1 MPMRKLILLLLLF
14 LSQLNYSQGAEYQD
28 VYPPDVIMP
37 KFNNGGLDIFY
48 DYVNKNFDFSKVT
61 KPGKMVT
68 AFTVDEFGEIK
79 NIRVVEFASIEA
91 ATEMIRVLKS
101 APKWKP
107 ALRGGNPFSVAIRFP
122 FTFKFKQKEM
132 EPEISLSENKP
143 IPSEDN
149 SVYNSAGIEVKPE
162 FSGGMSKFYNYISK
176 NYISPNVPGLKGK
189 VIVSFVIEKDGSIT
203 DIKVLRDI
211 GYGSGEEAVR
221 VLKNCPKWTPAE
233 QNGKK
238 VRCQYM
244 LPLSIQTP

>member
-37 KFNNGGLDIFY
+37 KFNDGGLDIFY

-107 ALRGGNPFSVAIRFP
+107 ALRGGNPFSVAIKFP
-122 FTFKFKQKEM
+122 LTFKLKEKVT
-132 EPEISLSENKP
+132 EVKPPLLENNLINSEK
-143 IPSEDN
+143 ST
-149 SVYNSAGIEVKPE
+149 VYAATGVEVKPE
-162 FSGGMSKFYNYISK
+162 FKGGLNKFYEYIAK
-176 NYISPNVPGLKGK
+176 NFQSPDVPGLKGK
-189 VIVSFVIEKDGSIT
+189 VLISFVIEKDGSIT
-203 DIKVLRDI
+203 DIKVLKDI
-211 GYGSGEEAVR
+211 GYGSGEEAIR
-221 VLKNCPKWTPAE
+221 ILKNCPKWSPAE
-233 QNGKK
+233 QNGKT
-238 VRCQYM
+238 VRCQFM
-244 LPLSIQTP
+244 LPIAIQTP

>member
-1 MPMRKLILLLLLF
+1 MRKFILLLLLL

-37 KFNNGGLDIFY
+37 KFNDGGLDVFY

-61 KPGKMVT
+61 KLGKMVT
-68 AFTVDEFGEIK
+68 AFTVDEFGDIK

-122 FTFKFKQKEM
+122 FTIKLKEKET
-132 EPEISLSENKP
+132 EPVISLSKNNS

-149 SVYNSAGIEVKPE
+149 SVYNTAGIEVKPE
-162 FSGGMSKFYNYISK
+162 FKGGLNKFYEYIAK
-176 NYISPNVPGLKGK
+176 NYRSPDVPGLKGK
-189 VIVSFVIEKDGSIT
+189 LLISFVVEKDGSIT

-221 VLKNCPKWTPAE
+221 VLKNCPKWMPAE